1 MSLSE
6 IKNTLENKLQKEV
19 LSIEKLPQS
28 GSSRK
33 NYIVTT
39 SEAKYILTEND
50 NLLENDSFYY
60 FSDVFSNLKLNTPEI
75 IWISEDR
82 KTYLQSYLGSQTLS
96 EIIANEGDS
105 ERVKSLVKQTLEKLY
120 ELQVETQG
128 NIDYKKTFEYEFYN
142 EIPVLHDLF
151 YFKFMFA
158 DVLEVYYHK
167 TKLVKEFQKLVSE
180 IEQLEPKGLMI
191 RDFQARNIMVDENDK
206 VFFIDYQ
213 SAMQGPLMYDV
224 TSFLFQ
230 AKANFSEE
238 FRSEMLSHY
247 YHLWG
252 NSETQTQLQK
262 QLAPMK
268 LMRFLQVLGVY
279 GFRGLVQQKSHFIKS
294 IPQGIENLYQ
304 LSESWG
310 EMGQY
315 PELKSVINQLYQ
327 PEIKAKLQAMINS

>member
-6 IKNTLENKLQKEV
+6 IKNTLENKLQKKV
-19 LSIEKLPQS
+19 LSIEQLPQS

-60 FSDVFSNLKLNTPEI
+60 FSEVFSSLKLNTPEI

-82 KTYLQSYLGSQTLS
+82 KTYLQSYLGGQTLS
-96 EIIANEGDS
+96 EIIANEGNS

-120 ELQVETQG
+120 ELQVKTQG
-128 NIDYKKTFEYEFYN
+128 NIDYKKTFEYESYN

-180 IEQLEPKGLMI
+180 IEQLKPKGLMI
-191 RDFQARNIMVDENDK
+191 RDFQARNIMVDENDT

-230 AKANFSEE
+230 AKANFSED
-238 FRSEMLSHY
+238 FRGEMLSHY
-247 YHLWG
+247 YHLWE
-252 NSETQTQLQK
+252 NFEAQIQLQK

-304 LSESWG
+304 LSESWE

-327 PEIKAKLQAMINS
+327 PEIKAKLQAMIP